1 MLEIIILCLLFL
13 VVIFFVL
20 NFTKTVA
27 AAEPVHTPPPPEQL
41 PQHEC
46 STSKYGCCA
55 NEITPNGDSLG
66 INCVHPDIH
75 VNF

>member
-1 MLEIIILCLLFL
+1 MLELILLCLFFL

-27 AAEPVHTPPPPEQL
+27 SEPVHAPPPPVQQ

-46 STSKYGCCA
+46 SKSIYGCCA
-55 NEITPNGDSLG
+55 NDITPNGDSLG
-66 INCVHPDIH
+66 SNCVHPDIH